1 MNICMVGYGMMG
13 AWHSNGLKEADCCLH
28 TVVGRRLE
36 PTREFASR
44 YGYLKSTIDFA
55 EALSDPEIDVAIL
68 AIPSELHAEY
78 ALAALAARKH
88 TLVEIPIA
96 MNLADSERV
105 AAAGTESGLT
115 LGVVHPLRVRREMV
129 DLKERVLAGDEQIRH
144 IGGRFFIHRLTNVG
158 ATGYERSWTDNLLWH
173 HTTHLLDFGLWIL
186 DEPVRAVHS
195 FMPLPHTETGI
206 PMEAF
211 IGLETERDR
220 SLVCTGSYHSREWI
234 FDALI
239 VTDRDSYRLDV
250 LKDELVTKDGTA
262 KVASQEESCGA
273 VARDFVAS
281 VREGRSPAVPA
292 VSVLPAMRVLQEV
305 QDRWDERHGARTI
318 PGRVAS

>member
-13 AWHSNGLKEADCCLH
+13 VWHSDGLKEADCCLH
-28 TVVGRRLE
+28 TIVGRRPE

-44 YGYLKSTIDFA
+44 YGYLKSTIDFSK
-55 EALSDPEIDVAIL
+55 ALSDPEIDVVIL

-78 ALAALAARKH
+78 ALAALSTGKH

-105 AAAGTESGLT
+105 VAAGKESGLT
-115 LGVVHPLRVRREMV
+115 LGVVHPLRVRREMA
-129 DLKERVLAGDEQIRH
+129 DLKERVLSGEEEVRH

-158 ATGYERSWTDNLLWH
+158 GTGYERSWTDNLLWH
-173 HTTHLLDFGLWIL
+173 HTTHLLDFGLWML
-186 DEPVRAVHS
+186 DEPVRRVQS
-195 FMPLPHTETGI
+195 FMPLPHTKTGV

-211 IGLETERDR
+211 IGLETERDQ
-220 SLVCTGSYHSREWI
+220 SLVCTGSYCSHEKI

-239 VTDRDSYRLDV
+239 TTDQNSYRLDV
-250 LKDELVTKDGTA
+250 MDDELVTKEGAA
-262 KVASQEESCGA
+262 KIASQEESCGM

-281 VREGRSPAVPA
+281 VREGRSPLIPGE
-292 VSVLPAMRVLQEV
+292 SVLPAMRVLQEV
-305 QDRWDERHGARTI
+305 QDRWDERHGARSI
-318 PGRVAS
+318 PGRAI